1 MSTFHCQDVQALHYI
16 AQQKLQHCDVG
27 LTHESRGLLQ
37 VRNYGTMPQ
46 FQRMSNRKDHSK
58 CRNVA
63 QNTIQWPNFDLKKK
77 VFCPKRCT
85 FGGPSRAV
93 EFVEEAGARDM
104 DTVQPDGSAS
114 GSWAQIRPLGAAKR
128 PPGPQK
134 RHFLAKTDPFWGP
147 RSSVE
152 VSEGAQAHGMDA
164 AHPAGPT
171 SGSWAKNRPT
181 GPSED
186 L

>member
-1 MSTFHCQDVQALHYI
+1 MQYNEIPGITMQYNYNWLRLGCLGRLENARGP
-16 AQQKLQHCDVG
+16 QKG
-27 LTHESRGLLQ
+27 S
-37 VRNYGTMPQ
+37 
-46 FQRMSNRKDHSK
+46 F
-58 CRNVA
+58 A
-63 QNTIQWPNFDLKKK
+63 
-77 VFCPKRCT
+77 
-85 FGGPSRAV
+85 FGGPSSAV
-93 EFVEEAGARDM
+93 EVFEEAGAHDM

-114 GSWAQIRPLGAAKR
+114 GSWAQIRPLGAAKG
-128 PPGPQK
+128 PPGPPK
-134 RHFLAKTDPFWGP
+134 GRFWSKTDPFGGP

>member
-1 MSTFHCQDVQALHYI
+1 MGGICLVGTSFGLYGMSGEHQGPPKGIFCL
-16 AQQKLQHCDVG
+16 
-27 LTHESRGLLQ
+27 
-37 VRNYGTMPQ
+37 
-46 FQRMSNRKDHSK
+46 K
-58 CRNVA
+58 C
-63 QNTIQWPNFDLKKK
+63 
-77 VFCPKRCT
+77 CP

-114 GSWAQIRPLGAAKR
+114 GSWAQIRPLGAAKG
-128 PPGPQK
+128 PPGPSK
-134 RHFLAKTDPFWGP
+134 GRFWSKTDPFGGP

-171 SGSWAKNRPT
+171 SGGWAKNRPT